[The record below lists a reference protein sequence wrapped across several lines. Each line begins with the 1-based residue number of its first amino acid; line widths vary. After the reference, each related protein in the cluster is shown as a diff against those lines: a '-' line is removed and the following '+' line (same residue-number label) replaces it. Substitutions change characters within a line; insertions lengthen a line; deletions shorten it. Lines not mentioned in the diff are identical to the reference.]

1 MLSRLCRTLV
11 SACLSA
17 FAIVFVAS
25 QLLAQTPAQTAAPPR
40 DPSEQAK
47 VTLDQ
52 IEAALDRGLSGDE
65 LVELKRKLDPI
76 REALA
81 AALAEVEPR
90 LAEARDRLSQLGP
103 KPADNAPPEAP
114 EARQMRESQTKAV
127 ADIDARVRGIK
138 VLQVRADQLA
148 DRIVDKRRQL
158 FTAELFQ
165 RSTPIVDPR
174 FWSELSD
181 ALPWLGRSTSFLV
194 TDWWDHLT
202 GVVGTGRLAVA
213 AATALAAIAVL
224 FVIYRT
230 LRRRGLYRRPEDK
243 PASDLAKV
251 LADLR
256 VTAERSLVLPI
267 LIGIAVAI
275 VENFGLVLP
284 RAQPLVPQALIAA
297 VLVISCTRGVM
308 QGTFSPNAPAY
319 RLVPMPTG
327 QADAI
332 FDAMRAAAW
341 IVAAWIFFLAFARV
355 LFAPVAI
362 TALFT
367 AMTAL
372 AMVVVIIVYLRRT
385 TERAQDDDEGAVAEA
400 GEEGTAAEPS
410 EPPIWG
416 WTRPVLWLIV
426 ATIVVGVM
434 AGYSA
439 LSAFI
444 ATRLVAAVVIA
455 AATII
460 ILRLLDAVF
469 AEWSGANT
477 HRGRVLAASIGIK
490 PGRLQ
495 LAGTLFAGILK
506 VTILVLSAFT
516 VLGPW
521 GFGGA
526 AATLDDAFF
535 GLRLPEVRTIALNV
549 VGGAL
554 VLAGG
559 FLALRAV
566 QRWLRDK
573 VLPLSGM
580 DAGLQNSVSTILG
593 YAGFALVLG
602 LTLRQLGLD
611 LSNLAIVAGALS
623 VGIGFGLQSITSN
636 FVSGLILLAERPIRV
651 GDSIVVKGE
660 EGYVRKISV
669 RSTEIET
676 FERATV
682 IVPNADMITG
692 VVKNWTHS
700 NTLSRIAVPVRVAF
714 DSDPEVVRDELIAVA
729 CDNRFVMQQPPPRV
743 FLMRFA
749 DTGLDFELR
758 CVVSNVEYSLTVR
771 SDLQLAILTRFREK
785 GIMIAPPPQAA
796 ITRI

>member
-1 MLSRLCRTLV
+1 MLSRLCRILAPVLLPAFMVVLV
-11 SACLSA
+11 AG
-17 FAIVFVAS
+17 
-25 QLLAQTPAQTAAPPR
+25 QLLAQTATPPR
-40 DPSEQAK
+40 DPAEQAK

-52 IEAALDRGLSGDE
+52 IEAALDRRLSGDE
-65 LVELKRKLDPI
+65 LTDLKRKLDPI
-76 REALA
+76 RDALA
-81 AALAEVEPR
+81 ASLAEIEPR
-90 LAEARDRLSQLGP
+90 LAEARDRLSQLGE
-103 KPADNAPPEAP
+103 KPAANAPPEAP
-114 EARQMRESQTKAV
+114 EASQMRETQTKAV
-127 ADIDARVRGIK
+127 ADIDARVRSIK

-158 FTAELFQ
+158 FTAELFE

-174 FWSELSD
+174 FWSELSG
-181 ALPWLGRSTSFLV
+181 ALPWMGRSAGFLF

-224 FVIYRT
+224 FIVYRT
-230 LRRRGLYRRPEDK
+230 LRRRGLYRRPDDK
-243 PASDLAKV
+243 PASELAKI

-267 LIGIAVAI
+267 LVGIAVAI

-284 RAQPLVPQALIAA
+284 RAEPLVPQAVIAA

-308 QGTFSPNAPAY
+308 QGAFAPGAPAY
-319 RLVPMPTG
+319 RLVPMPAG

-341 IVAAWIFFLAFARV
+341 IVAGWIFFLALARV
-355 LFAPVAI
+355 LIAPVAV

-372 AMVVVIIVYLRRT
+372 AIVVVIIVYLRRT
-385 TERAQDDDEGAVAEA
+385 TERSPDEEVATAEA
-400 GEEGTAAEPS
+400 ADAAAPPEDIEPA
-410 EPPIWG
+410 IWG
-416 WTRPVLWLIV
+416 WTRPLLWLIV
-426 ATIVVGVM
+426 TAIVVGII

-490 PGRLQ
+490 PDRLQ
-495 LAGTLFAGILK
+495 LTGTLLAGILK

-535 GLRLPEVRTIALNV
+535 GLRLPEVRTLAFNV
-549 VGGAL
+549 LGGAM
-554 VLAGG
+554 VLIGG
-559 FLALRAV
+559 FFVLRAV
-566 QRWLRDK
+566 QRWVRDK

-580 DAGLQNSVSTILG
+580 DAGLQNSVSTIFG

-602 LTLRQLGLD
+602 ITLRQLGLD

-714 DSDPEVVRDELIAVA
+714 DSDPEVVRDELISVA

-758 CVVSNVEYSLTVR
+758 CVVSNVEYALTVR
-771 SDLQLAILTRFREK
+771 SDLQLAILNRFREK

-796 ITRI
+796 IVRT